1 MSELESD
8 PQAEDDSG
16 ALMYVRCSLCGEWMD
31 VKPGHLNWI
40 SHGLCPVCH
49 DKEMARIRLFL
60 DERRRKRGDA
70 PAP

>member
-31 VKPGHLNWI
+31 VKPGRLHWI